1 MLNLLGHRGGACA
14 GHEREHDECGEDG
27 VPEDGHEDD
36 DQHDVQ
42 YHADEVS
49 RLVHVFSEQMDS
61 HADQQDYERE
71 SGQQEKPVPGFSGG
85 GEGPFD
91 QRSVHDIVLGMQ
103 PVLVECQRDDVGQ
116 GCKYGG
122 FLFYGDL
129 SDHVPDSSE
138 RSVPPRRRSRPR

>member
-1 MLNLLGHRGGACA
+1 MKKRVIT
-14 GHEREHDECGEDG
+14 RF
-27 VPEDGHEDD
+27 
-36 DQHDVQ
+36 DVQ
-42 YHADEVS
+42 ADEVS
-49 RLVHVFSEQMDS
+49 QHGLVLSEQMDS

-91 QRSVHDIVLGMQ
+91 QRSVHDIILGTQ
-103 PVLVECQRDDVGQ
+103 PVLVECQRDDVDQ

-122 FLFYGDL
+122 FLSYGDL

>member
-1 MLNLLGHRGGACA
+1 MLSPVAFSPPSEFDVFAFIINFPFSHRPSQPPYIRDDPFSRVLLNLLGHRGGACA

-71 SGQQEKPVPGFSGG
+71 SGQQENQYQGFPAVAKARSIRD
-85 GEGPFD
+85 PFMT
-91 QRSVHDIVLGMQ
+91 SYW
-103 PVLVECQRDDVGQ
+103 ECSQ
-116 GCKYGG
+116 C
-122 FLFYGDL
+122 L
-129 SDHVPDSSE
+129 
-138 RSVPPRRRSRPR
+138 